1 MKIDVPQ
8 PRLKRVPKK
17 TERQRDRHT
26 DCDCDCGTRHAL
38 LSPLSAVRAIFS
50 HIISS
55 ALIKISA
62 LSSQTYKK
70 KRKKKKNETNI
81 KYSLIKIETKCRNN
95 RYIDDKVFLFFC
107 SLIRIFRAYK
117 KIFLYFSA
125 FFYKYKF

>member
-26 DCDCDCGTRHAL
+26 DCDCDCDCGTRHAL

-70 KRKKKKNETNI
+70 KGKRRK
-81 KYSLIKIETKCRNN
+81 TKQILNTH
-95 RYIDDKVFLFFC
+95 
-107 SLIRIFRAYK
+107 
-117 KIFLYFSA
+117 
-125 FFYKYKF
+125 